1 MDQKKFFLFY
11 LQHHQYLN
19 ISKISNQI
27 KNHFVLE
34 QECAKV
40 PPWMMSSLESSKAI
54 NRIVGGDNAPSPIP
68 WQVRV
73 AVGGFL
79 CGGTILDETT
89 ILSAAHCFYPPPY
102 LSSYDIIEAGIKM
115 QGSLDGQKISVR
127 EVVNH
132 PMYNSMKMD
141 NDVAILK
148 LTSSLTFNEN
158 VQPACLPDPSFTPED
173 SGEFAVVSGWGTTSE
188 GT

>member
-1 MDQKKFFLFY
+1 MMDQIY
-11 LQHHQYLN
+11 LQHQQYLN
-19 ISKISNQI
+19 IFKLSNQAS
-27 KNHFVLE
+27 FLE
-34 QECAKV
+34 QVCAKV

-132 PMYNSMKMD
+132 PMYNAMKMD

-173 SGEFAVVSGWGTTSE
+173 TGEFAVVSGWGTTSE